1 VVKKK
6 FTTEFTEFHGILS
19 HRDEGFKY
27 AGKNNVQMVSMK
39 LKDLCSYLDSAVPLS
54 FQESYDNSGLQLGSP
69 EKKISSAII
78 TVDVT
83 EQVVEEAIT
92 KKCDVI
98 ISHHPLIFSSLKRL
112 TGSDSTQRAIA
123 IAIKNDIAV
132 YSAHTNLDVISTGV
146 SRKMAEKL
154 NLLNI
159 RVLSPLKNRLLKLV
173 TFIPE
178 KSLDDV
184 REALFDAGAG
194 VIGNYDR
201 CAFTVTGTGSF
212 RGNNLTDPYVGRKG
226 RNHFEKEV
234 RFETILFSHL
244 KNKVINAL
252 LKAHPYE
259 EVAYDLYP
267 LDNENIEIGLGC
279 VGDLKK
285 PVEEKKFLELIS
297 KTFQTDSVRYSGASG
312 KKIRKVALCGGAGI
326 SLLNEAKAARA
337 DAFVTSDIKY
347 HNFFDAGDSIL
358 LVDTGHYES
367 EKFSTEILYE
377 LIRKK
382 FPTFALRFSEI
393 NTNPINYL

>member
-1 VVKKK
+1 
-6 FTTEFTEFHGILS
+6 
-19 HRDEGFKY
+19 
-27 AGKNNVQMVSMK
+27 
-39 LKDLCSYLDSAVPLS
+39 
-54 FQESYDNSGLQLGSP
+54 
-69 EKKISSAII
+69 
-78 TVDVT
+78 
-83 EQVVEEAIT
+83 
-92 KKCDVI
+92 
-98 ISHHPLIFSSLKRL
+98 
-112 TGSDSTQRAIA
+112 
-123 IAIKNDIAV
+123 
-132 YSAHTNLDVISTGV
+132 NLDVISNGV

-178 KSLDDV
+178 ASLDKV

-201 CAFTVTGTGSF
+201 CAFAVKGTGSF
-212 RGNNLTDPYVGRKG
+212 RGNSLTDPYVGIKG
-226 RNHFEKEV
+226 KDHFEKEV

-244 KNKVINAL
+244 KGKVINAL
-252 LKAHPYE
+252 HKAHPYE

-267 LDNENIEIGLGC
+267 LENENIEIGLGC
-279 VGDLKK
+279 VGELKK
-285 PVEEKKFLELIS
+285 PLEEGKFLELIS
-297 KTFQTDSVRYSGASG
+297 KTFQAEGIRYSGASG
-312 KKIRKVALCGGAGI
+312 KKIGRVALCGGAGI
-326 SLLNEAKAARA
+326 SLLNEAKASGA

-347 HNFFDAGDSIL
+347 HNFFDAGDAIL

>member
-1 VVKKK
+1 M
-6 FTTEFTEFHGILS
+6 IL
-19 HRDEGFKY
+19 
-27 AGKNNVQMVSMK
+27 N
-39 LKDLCSYLDSAVPLS
+39 DLCSYLDSAVPLS
-54 FQESYDNSGLQLGSP
+54 FQEGYDNSGLQIGFP
-69 EKKISSAII
+69 ENEISSALI

-83 EQVVEEAIT
+83 EDVLDEAIRL
-92 KKCDVI
+92 KCDVI
-98 ISHHPLIFSSLKRL
+98 VSHHPLIFGNLKRL
-112 TGSDSTQRAIA
+112 SGSDHIQRTIA
-123 IAIKNDIAV
+123 KAIKNDIAV
-132 YSAHTNLDVISTGV
+132 YSAHTNLDVISNGV

-178 KSLDDV
+178 ESLEVV
-184 REALFDAGAG
+184 REALFAAGAG

-201 CAFTVTGTGSF
+201 CAFVVNGTGSF
-212 RGNNLTDPYVGRKG
+212 RGNSHTDPYVGKKG
-226 RNHFEKEV
+226 QDHFEKEI
-234 RFETILFSHL
+234 RFETVLFSHL
-244 KNKVINAL
+244 KTKVINAL
-252 LKAHPYE
+252 LKSHPYE

-267 LDNENIEIGLGC
+267 LVNENIEIGLGC
-279 VGDLKK
+279 VGNFDK
-285 PVEEKKFLELIS
+285 PLEERVFLEVIS
-297 KTFQTDSVRYSGASG
+297 KTFKAGGLRYSGISG
-312 KKIRKVALCGGAGI
+312 KKIGRVALCGGAGI
-326 SLLNEAKAARA
+326 SLLNDAIASGA

-347 HNFFDAGDSIL
+347 HNFFDAEGNIL